1 MQTRASLGTL
11 YLQESRNMADNKGG
25 SDLDVFEGLTKK
37 PAGRPSFPPPG
48 GPGSAK
54 TGSTASLPPASGMP
68 PGPPPRERPKTMLG
82 IAPPPVALPPP
93 ASAPSLSKGGS
104 LPPPLNPPG
113 RGSTMLMNTV
123 PVGAPAGGSLPPP
136 GPPSLRGGGPLPPLS
151 RPPGAPGLPPVTSPP
166 TKPVAGNTPK
176 SAKGAGV
183 DMDWDDEDE
192 KTNIYDKEETAKDL
206 AQISKPMPA
215 AGAPAR
221 PNLGAAAALAAGSG
235 GQAGPASIPAPLPRP
250 APVPLPPPAPLPAS
264 GPGPNPLGTTGGA
277 IASAQPSRMDSTQL
291 VRNPAPSRG
300 GLFVAIGLG
309 AVALAA
315 IGFFAMPKKGTLLVS
330 VKSGG
335 RNVDTAQVLIGD
347 RVVCD
352 KMPCRIPDLPKGNVS
367 VKATAPGYDP
377 GDQFATVLAGEEAI
391 VNIELPRS
399 RDLAAEAA
407 AAAAA
412 AKAATPVGTGFK
424 ATGPAYVKVALD
436 GKDLGPLPQEV
447 KDATPGDHKVKF
459 YSTDRYQADE
469 RTVSVKDGVL
479 QDLGPI
485 KLKVLKGKAS
495 LTLETT
501 GARVTLVSGS
511 DRKSIPVFPISVD
524 IDTSKQWVIEATKT
538 GFDDFKLP
546 ISFDDGEAEKT
557 FAIALNEK
565 GKKPVPKPDDK
576 NPTAKVDPK
585 VDDKKATPPDSGTA
599 TLNINSIPPS
609 SCVLDGRPIGP
620 TPKAGVSVPAGTHT
634 VMFVHPEKGKKSQT
648 VTVKGGETKSVNVR
662 F

>member
-1 MQTRASLGTL
+1 
-11 YLQESRNMADNKGG
+11 MADNKGG

-54 TGSTASLPPASGMP
+54 TGSTASIPPAGGLP

-82 IAPPPVALPPP
+82 IAPPPTALPPP
-93 ASAPSLSKGGS
+93 PSAPSLAKGNS

-123 PVGAPAGGSLPPP
+123 PVAAPPPGGSLPPGP
-136 GPPSLRGGGPLPPLS
+136 PPSLRGGGALPPLS

-166 TKPVAGNTPK
+166 TKPVAGHTPK

-192 KTNIYDKEETAKDL
+192 KTNIYDKEETVKEL
-206 AQISKPMPA
+206 GQMSKPMPA

-235 GQAGPASIPAPLPRP
+235 GMAGPASIPAPLPRP
-250 APVPLPPPAPLPAS
+250 APVPLPPPAPLPAT
-264 GPGPNPLGTTGGA
+264 GPLPNPLTTTGGA
-277 IASAQPSRMDSTQL
+277 IASAQPSRMDHTQL
-291 VRNPAPSRG
+291 VRNPAPSRTG
-300 GLFVAIGLG
+300 VFVGLG
-309 AVALAA
+309 LAAVAAVV
-315 IGFFAMPKKGTLLVS
+315 IGFFVMGSRKGSVLVI

-335 RNVDTAQVLIGD
+335 RNVDTAQVSIGD
-347 RVVCD
+347 RNVCD
-352 KMPCRIPDLPKGNVS
+352 KMPCRVADLKPENIT
-367 VKATAPGYDP
+367 VKATAPGYDQ
-377 GDQFATVLAGEEAI
+377 GDQTAKVLAGDEII
-391 VNIELPRS
+391 VTIELPRA

-412 AKAATPVGTGFK
+412 TKAATPVGTGFK
-424 ATGPAYVKVALD
+424 ASGPAFVKVSFD

-459 YSTDRYQADE
+459 YATDRYQADE
-469 RTVSVKDGVL
+469 RTVTVKDGVL
-479 QDLGPI
+479 QDLGAV

-511 DRKSIPVFPISVD
+511 DRKAIPVFPISVD

-546 ISFDDGEAEKT
+546 ISFDDGEAEKN
-557 FAIALNEK
+557 FAISLNEK
-565 GKKPVPKPDDK
+565 GKKKPDPVKVD
-576 NPTAKVDPK
+576 PTKDPK
-585 VDDKKATPPDSGTA
+585 VDPTKDPKAATPPDSGTA

-609 SCVLDGRPIGP
+609 SCVLDGRPLGP
-620 TPKAGVSVPAGTHT
+620 TPKAGVSVPSGTHT

-648 VTVKGGETKSVNVR
+648 FTVKGGETKSVNVR